1 MLRTNGRDVKVSM
14 IQDAIEIDWNIDEA
28 VYKKPACNV
37 QTTGA
42 STMREALAQYFL
54 QNPI

>member
-1 MLRTNGRDVKVSM
+1 M

>member
-1 MLRTNGRDVKVSM
+1 MFIISKFLSCSN
-14 IQDAIEIDWNIDEA
+14 QDAIEIDWNIDEA

-42 STMREALAQYFL
+42 PTMREALTQYFL